1 MIKST
6 DDISDHIPTSF
17 FGGSNLSVG
26 KQRPHVKSRNH
37 ECKSLGPFQQGEI
50 EIMNKKPTFNFEVNS
65 ATEKIIGRN
74 EDIQRVVELIMQ
86 KTPLVLIHGLVGI
99 GKSALISKVTQF
111 FQTRET
117 FKDGIIYISMRD
129 RQFVN
134 ILVFRLDA
142 YIFQHKSESDEPVL
156 LKFNSSN

>member
-1 MIKST
+1 
-6 DDISDHIPTSF
+6 
-17 FGGSNLSVG
+17 
-26 KQRPHVKSRNH
+26 
-37 ECKSLGPFQQGEI
+37 
-50 EIMNKKPTFNFEVNS
+50 
-65 ATEKIIGRN
+65 
-74 EDIQRVVELIMQ
+74 MQ

-134 ILVFRLDA
+134 ILNFRLDA
-142 YIFQHKSESDEPVL
+142 YIFQHKSESDEPML
-156 LKFNSSN
+156 LKFSSSN

>member
-74 EDIQRVVELIMQ
+74 EDIQRVVDLIMQ

-142 YIFQHKSESDEPVL
+142 YIFQHKSESDEPML
-156 LKFNSSN
+156 LKFSS